1 MATILIVDDSQ
12 TMRRLLRKML
22 EELGH
27 EVIGEAANGFLATV
41 LYKKLL
47 PDVVTMD
54 YAMPVMDGL
63 EATRRIKESH
73 LTSNVIVIS
82 SNQDD
87 DQVDKMRECGVDFY
101 LLKPL
106 HKGKLK
112 AVLDMML
119 ENDQEEDSGSSI

>member
-54 YAMPVMDGL
+54 YAMLVMDGL